1 VKCSGYGV
9 ALTVECSSTLRKEG
23 IMQKEIKLET
33 TGAEDD
39 LWYKLSITQPI
50 EEHSYE
56 RMAWIIGVA
65 SGDVSLPGEDK
76 GQIGRADRLF
86 LWLIGGL
93 ILLVAVIGGIAL
105 CR

>member
-1 VKCSGYGV
+1 
-9 ALTVECSSTLRKEG
+9 
-23 IMQKEIKLET
+23 
-33 TGAEDD
+33 
-39 LWYKLSITQPI
+39 
-50 EEHSYE
+50 
-56 RMAWIIGVA
+56 MAWIIGVA